1 MLNKPNVPAAGSLDI
16 GSVLDNGPWTAFQK
30 VVVAFAAFSI
40 ILDGFDGQMIGF
52 AIPSLIKAWGLTRGA
67 FTPVV
72 VAGLAGMAIGSGCA
86 GLIAD
91 RFGRRVAIIMSVM
104 VFATATFCIGF
115 APNITALGIL
125 RFFAGLGVGGA
136 LPTSTTLAAEFTPM
150 RRRIMAVT
158 ITIVCVPVGGVVAGL
173 FAHRVLPAYGWQ
185 GLFWIGGALS
195 MVLGLALF
203 ALLPESPRYLA
214 RRPIRWQELGR
225 LLSRMSRQVPP
236 NATFSDIDEQR
247 IELREGIPALFEP
260 GRVRDTLGLASSF
273 FLNLLAVYFT
283 FSWLPTL
290 LASEG
295 MSVSVAG
302 SGLTA
307 YNFGGIFGALLCA
320 FAIGKFGSRGP
331 MVFCAVGGAATAF
344 ILSHGVAAGSLT
356 LLLGLHGLFVNAVQ
370 STMTALCTYVYVTNV
385 RATGT
390 AFSLAIGRLG
400 AITAGFIGAAIITA
414 GGGQA
419 YFGLLAVVLSLTVVT
434 LLLIR
439 HHVPPRR
446 AA

>member
-1 MLNKPNVPAAGSLDI
+1 MLNKVAAAPRGAQDI
-16 GSVLDNGPWTAFQK
+16 GTILDTGGWTGFQK
-30 VVVAFAAFSI
+30 LVVIFAAFSI

-72 VAGLAGMAIGSGCA
+72 VAGLCGMAIGSGSA

-91 RFGRRVAIIMSVM
+91 RFGRRVAIILSVM
-104 VFATATFCIGF
+104 LFAGATVCIGF

-125 RFFAGLGVGGA
+125 RFIAGLGVGGA

-150 RRRIMAVT
+150 RQRIMAVT
-158 ITIVCVPVGGVVAGL
+158 VTIVCVPVGGVFAGL
-173 FAHRVLPAYGWQ
+173 FAHQVLPVFGWQ
-185 GLFWIGGALS
+185 GLFWIGGGLS
-195 MVLGLALF
+195 MLLGLALL
-203 ALLPESPRYLA
+203 ALLPESPRFLA
-214 RRPIRWQELGR
+214 RRPARWPELTRLLGR
-225 LLSRMSRQVPP
+225 MGRDVAPGT
-236 NATFSDIDEQR
+236 AFSDTDEQQR
-247 IELREGIPALFEP
+247 ELRAGIPALFEP
-260 GRVRDTLGLASSF
+260 DRVRDTLALASSF

-295 MSVSVAG
+295 MSVAVAG

-307 YNFGGIFGALLCA
+307 YNFGGIFGALICA

-331 MVFCAVGGAATAF
+331 LVFCAVGGAVTAG
-344 ILSHGVAAGSLT
+344 ILSHGVSAGALT
-356 LLLGLHGLFVNAVQ
+356 WLLGLHGLFVNAVQ

-390 AFSLAIGRLG
+390 AFSLAIGRAG

-414 GGGQA
+414 GGGHA
-419 YFGLLAVVLSLTVVT
+419 YFGLLAIVLSLTVVS
-434 LLLIR
+434 LMLIR
-439 HHVPPRR
+439 HHVPAR
-446 AA
+446 

>member
-1 MLNKPNVPAAGSLDI
+1 MLNKINAAPAGAQDI
-16 GSVLDNGPWTAFQK
+16 GTILDTGGWTSFQK
-30 VVVAFAAFSI
+30 IIVAFAAFSI

-72 VAGLAGMAIGSGCA
+72 VAGLCGMAVGSGSA

-91 RFGRRVAIIMSVM
+91 RFGRRVAIILSVM
-104 VFATATFCIGF
+104 VFAGATFCIGF

-125 RFFAGLGVGGA
+125 RFVAGLGVGGA

-150 RRRIMAVT
+150 RQRIMAVT
-158 ITIVCVPVGGVVAGL
+158 ITIVCVPVGGVFAGL
-173 FAHRVLPAYGWQ
+173 FAHQVLPVFGWQ
-185 GLFWIGGALS
+185 GLFWIGGGLS
-195 MVLGLALF
+195 MLLGLALL

-214 RRPIRWQELGR
+214 RRPARWPELARLLGR
-225 LLSRMSRQVPP
+225 MGRNVPD
-236 NATFSDIDEQR
+236 NAIFSDIDEQK
-247 IELREGIPALFEP
+247 IELRAGIPALFEKD
-260 GRVRDTLGLASSF
+260 RAQDTLALASTF

-290 LASEG
+290 LSSEG
-295 MSVSVAG
+295 MSVAVAG

-307 YNFGGIFGALLCA
+307 YNFGGIFGALICA

-344 ILSHGVAAGSLT
+344 VLSHGVGAGSLT
-356 LLLGLHGLFVNAVQ
+356 WVLGLHGLFVNAVQ

-390 AFSLAIGRLG
+390 AFSLAIGRVG

-419 YFGLLAVVLSLTVVT
+419 YFGLLAIVLSLTVIT

-439 HHVPPRR
+439 HHVPARR

>member
-1 MLNKPNVPAAGSLDI
+1 MLNKGDMTAAGSQDI
-16 GSVLDNGPWTAFQK
+16 GMILDDGGWTGFQK
-30 VVVAFAAFSI
+30 IVVAFAAFSI

-52 AIPSLIKAWGLTRGA
+52 AIPSLIKSWGLTRGA

-72 VAGLAGMAIGSGCA
+72 VLGLAGMAIGSGCA

-91 RFGRRVAIIMSVM
+91 RFGRRVAIILSVM

-115 APNITALGIL
+115 APDIKTLGIL
-125 RFFAGLGVGGA
+125 RFIAGFGVGGA

-173 FAHRVLPAYGWQ
+173 FAHQVLPAYGWR
-185 GLFWIGGALS
+185 GLFWIGGGIS
-195 MVLGLALF
+195 MLLGLALL

-214 RRPIRWQELGR
+214 RRPARWPELGR
-225 LLSRMSRQVPP
+225 LLGRMGRQVPQG
-236 NATFSDIDEQR
+236 ASFSDIDEQK
-247 IELREGIPALFEP
+247 IELRAGLPALFEKD
-260 GRVRDTLGLASSF
+260 RLRDTLGLASSF

-295 MSVSVAG
+295 MSVAVAG

-320 FAIGKFGSRGP
+320 FAIGKFGSRG
-331 MVFCAVGGAATAF
+331 CWA
-344 ILSHGVAAGSLT
+344 
-356 LLLGLHGLFVNAVQ
+356 
-370 STMTALCTYVYVTNV
+370 CTGCSSMPY
-385 RATGT
+385 
-390 AFSLAIGRLG
+390 S
-400 AITAGFIGAAIITA
+400 
-414 GGGQA
+414 
-419 YFGLLAVVLSLTVVT
+419 
-434 LLLIR
+434 
-439 HHVPPRR
+439 PP
-446 AA
+446 

>member
-1 MLNKPNVPAAGSLDI
+1 MLNTVDVAAGGSQDI
-16 GSVLDNGPWTAFQK
+16 GTLLDAGAWTSFQK
-30 VVVAFAAFSI
+30 LVVAFAAFSI

-52 AIPSLIKAWGLTRGA
+52 AIPSLIKAWGLPRGA

-91 RFGRRVAIIMSVM
+91 RFGRRVAIILSVM
-104 VFATATFCIGF
+104 VFAAATFAIGF
-115 APNITALGIL
+115 APDIRVLGIL
-125 RFFAGLGVGGA
+125 RFIAGLGVGGA

-150 RRRIMAVT
+150 RRRIFAVT
-158 ITIVCVPVGGVVAGL
+158 ITIVCVPLGGVAAGL

-185 GLFWIGGALS
+185 GLFWIGGGLS
-195 MVLGLALF
+195 MVLGLALL

-214 RRPIRWQELGR
+214 RRPARWPELGR
-225 LLSRMSRQVPP
+225 LLGRMSRQMPT
-236 NATFSDIDEQR
+236 NATFSDAEEQKV
-247 IELREGIPALFEP
+247 ELRKGIPALFEK

-295 MSVSVAG
+295 MSVTVAG

-320 FAIGKFGSRGP
+320 LAISKFGSRGP
-331 MVFCAVGGAATAF
+331 MVFCAAGGAATAF
-344 ILSHGVAAGSLT
+344 ILSHHTGTGSLT

-400 AITAGFIGAAIITA
+400 AISAGFIGAAIITA
-414 GGGQA
+414 GGAHA

-439 HHVPPRR
+439 HHVPPHR